1 MNEFPLCRTI
11 KPIIIITGGNRSPS
25 AFRGFCALR
34 RWYRQRKKD
43 VLCINMLCL
52 HFYFANILFFVS
64 FMSVCTMSIKKTF
77 DDREPDTK
85 TDCELLL
92 LSIAAVHAMTNI
104 LQWKHPKF
112 RQNTSLM
119 KKSHIVCTQWT
130 MSKRTNNVHRI

>member
-64 FMSVCTMSIKKTF
+64 FMSVCTMSLKKDVRWPWTWHQNWLWAAAF
-77 DDREPDTK
+77 VDRRRTCHDK
-85 TDCELLL
+85 
-92 LSIAAVHAMTNI
+92 HFAMETSEI
-104 LQWKHPKF
+104 SAKYKF
-112 RQNTSLM
+112 NE
-119 KKSHIVCTQWT
+119 KKSYCLYAMDYV
-130 MSKRTNNVHRI
+130 KANE